1 MRTEITKLGE
11 VVSRSCGRQA
21 ASVCISVAIQRERLL
36 FRQYRCCCRRD
47 RRHRHRHRRWRWY
60 TFLEKFMSSTIPFCR
75 FFLLCITNETEWK
88 KNKKKTNSR
97 RLLHYSETSAEKQR
111 LHKVRQREWK
121 REIHGTR
128 WNMWWAEEVA
138 MHCEVRLLNMQFFMQ
153 LYIHIIDWIVLR
165 TQWKLQ
171 CHAHCTRCTRQHAA
185 CLLTTNRAV
194 RSASSHR

>member
-11 VVSRSCGRQA
+11 VVSRSCGRRA

-88 KNKKKTNSR
+88 KNKKK
-97 RLLHYSETSAEKQR
+97 
-111 LHKVRQREWK
+111 K
-121 REIHGTR
+121 RIRDVSCTT
-128 WNMWWAEEVA
+128 
-138 MHCEVRLLNMQFFMQ
+138 VRLLPRSRDCIKWDNESERERSTE
-153 LYIHIIDWIVLR
+153 LDEICGELKR
-165 TQWKLQ
+165 L
-171 CHAHCTRCTRQHAA
+171 RCTVKCAY
-185 CLLTTNRAV
+185 LTC
-194 RSASSHR
+194 SSLCNYTYT